1 MDGAVVL
8 EEHRPIIHSAPNGP
22 LARYQNQ
29 LTDRLNSLLRRLELK
44 SEALASEANAEI
56 GSRIRNFEQMQADV
70 TETKSEIISSADS
83 SDLPHD
89 LLKSRIVE
97 AYNALIQKAS
107 SLRAECLSIFEES
120 FKNLQPEIN
129 AVFAESTEWRDQLPQ
144 YLTHRL
150 EYEVQR
156 LNKRFLETRKTLIVS
171 LYENEMHARSA
182 ADSACEEFDSKTD
195 EWIAHRYRK
204 VIDSAKEFLSIENR
218 IDFNDLFQ
226 EFSERQEKF
235 TLCFTKNMQNVQLIM
250 PPDHFRVHDLQ
261 NWWQEVNE
269 MLTLHRTF
277 LSSFLE
283 RVKSRIDK
291 RTEET
296 QNLIKNVREQLLN
309 LADQQTIEHEIELLM
324 PWQRLANNYNQK
336 FFDKLTKYT
345 ENRSSSLTTSF
356 SSVKEFLSDLIAA
369 YNEFSTELERDRD
382 RMEKDMKGYDEE
394 MQRRIEECE
403 AKIQEK
409 VKEING
415 AVTETDINNGLEK
428 CKKLL
433 NDIADEYRGYYTSS
447 IKRIDERK
455 PFIISQFETQEEKLL
470 EKVKMRKTAG
480 PTSSRSSTRSARR
493 RRPSPRSPRRKAGQ
507 KRMEGELFNLTLADG
522 SKYEE
527 LEKLEIIPIIDDFV
541 DEEVNTPATRGRRCV
556 SRRSAP
562 RNVSRRKGKP
572 TEPQELEVPKLS
584 LFEFVPVINDNPAI
598 WIYVPGTEEL
608 SDYSNLLRKGIIT
621 GLHMTLT
628 EETTEAEY
636 HALRAELSNQLQE
649 RIRMHAPR
657 LASMDLNVG
666 EARISQLET
675 RKLFMEKHFKQTTA
689 NFNKEYAKLKS
700 TVLSRKEQ
708 LLKNCQN
715 LHQYVDKLSLEKS
728 VQNLSILSQTYRM
741 EEKSFNTRFQ
751 KEIEEIFSNIQA
763 LANSVHG
770 ANTRFMAAVQVQKPP
785 FSEDENELC
794 EKYLSKMNEETTTA
808 ITELT
813 SITETAENETVAS
826 RNEISEEFERLLP
839 YHRMDVEF
847 LESLSKC
854 QSEART
860 RYESLCFRNKQSEND
875 LAASLNRLKDAQSLN
890 LPPQELINKQFEL
903 IDLFRLLVIR
913 RSKFLGILKSKIPS
927 DPILVT
933 MDFSNDDND
942 GEDLKKK
949 PIAKHRGKLSRQ
961 NSTIRT
967 QPALDLGGS
976 LRKQIDMIGTDM
988 MNQVKSI
995 SSNYYKRLKARKFA
1009 STRLEIEPDQKACL
1023 AAMKKQWGN
1032 IVSNSASVIQASG
1045 ECLTSQIME
1054 SVSVVRDSV
1063 RVIFD
1068 SLERHYSLYLSQ
1080 CETQL
1085 STRFES
1091 DMNAYAKKRETFKS
1105 KLTARLA
1112 DANNLTILQ
1121 SLVKDEEARAL
1132 EESTLISTW
1141 YLSLIQLENSAMRGF
1156 TTHLSIAVKAL
1167 LKIFDAFVI
1176 SADLINCPMENCE
1189 RLTMAQLL
1197 KDKFRRENGTE
1208 PFDHHRPFR
1217 IRTWPQLNVIMTAI
1231 EPFLT
1236 DSTAPAS
1243 QATSRRG
1250 RRTTITPKKK
1260 PEQMQE
1266 PEKTV
1271 QQTSLDTGLS
1281 RAVIVEQNRVY
1292 EEYEK
1297 ALMERLSSVTARRD
1311 ELRETTKAQT
1321 ENWRRCVLALRPEWI
1336 FPPN

>member
-1 MDGAVVL
+1 
-8 EEHRPIIHSAPNGP
+8 
-22 LARYQNQ
+22 
-29 LTDRLNSLLRRLELK
+29 
-44 SEALASEANAEI
+44 
-56 GSRIRNFEQMQADV
+56 MQTDV
-70 TETKSEIISSADS
+70 TETKSEIISGAGS

-89 LLKSRIVE
+89 LMKSRIVE

-129 AVFAESTEWRDQLPQ
+129 AVFAESSEWRDQLPQ

-156 LNKRFLETRKTLIVS
+156 LNKRFLETRKALIVS
-171 LYENEMHARSA
+171 LYENEMRARSS

-204 VIDSAKEFLSIENR
+204 VIDNAKEFLSIENR
-218 IDFNDLFQ
+218 IDFSDLFQ
-226 EFSERQEKF
+226 EFSQRQEKF
-235 TLCFTKNMQNVQLIM
+235 TLCFRKNMQNVQLIM

-269 MLTLHRTF
+269 MLTLHRAF
-277 LSSFLE
+277 LTSFLE

-291 RTEET
+291 RTEENA
-296 QNLIKNVREQLLN
+296 NLIKNVREQLLN
-309 LADQQTIEHEIELLM
+309 LADRQTIEREIELLM

-345 ENRSSSLTTSF
+345 ENRSSSLSTSF

-382 RMEKDMKGYDEE
+382 SMENDMKRYDEE
-394 MQRRIEECE
+394 MRRRIEEYE

-415 AVTETDINNGLEK
+415 AVTETDITNGLEH

-455 PFIISQFETQEEKLL
+455 PFIIAQFETQEEKLL
-470 EKVKMRKTAG
+470 EKVKMRKII
-480 PTSSRSSTRSARR
+480 TSSRSSTRSSRR
-493 RRPSPRSPRRKAGQ
+493 RRPSPRSPRRRVGQ
-507 KRMEGELFNLTLADG
+507 RCTEGELFKLTLADG

-527 LEKLEIIPIIDDFV
+527 LEKLDIIPTIDDFV
-541 DEEVNTPATRGRRCV
+541 DEEVNPPAPRGRRCV

-562 RNVSRRKGKP
+562 RNASRRKGKP

-598 WIYVPGTEEL
+598 WIYIPGTEEL

-636 HALRAELSNQLQE
+636 PALRVELSNQLQE

-666 EARISQLET
+666 EARISQLEN

-708 LLKNCQN
+708 LLKNCRS

-751 KEIEEIFSNIQA
+751 KEMEEIFSNIQA

-794 EKYLSKMNEETTTA
+794 EKYLSKMNEQITTA
-808 ITELT
+808 IAELT

-847 LESLSKC
+847 LESLLKC
-854 QSEART
+854 QSEARA

-875 LAASLNRLKDAQSLN
+875 VAASLNRLKEAQSLN
-890 LPPQELINKQFEL
+890 LPPQELINKQFEM

-933 MDFSNDDND
+933 MDFSSDDD
-942 GEDLKKK
+942 GREDMKKRPVPK
-949 PIAKHRGKLSRQ
+949 QRSQKLNRQ
-961 NSTIRT
+961 PSTSQTIRT
-967 QPALDLGGS
+967 QPVLDLGGS

-995 SSNYYKRLKARKFA
+995 SSNYYKKLKARKFA
-1009 STRLEIEPDQKACL
+1009 STRSEIEPDQKTCL
-1023 AAMKKQWGN
+1023 AAMKKHWGN
-1032 IVSNSASVIQASG
+1032 IVSNSTSVIQASG
-1045 ECLTSQIME
+1045 ECLTAQIME
-1054 SVSVVRDSV
+1054 SVSVVRESV

-1068 SLERHYSLYLSQ
+1068 SLEMHYSQYLSK

-1085 STRFES
+1085 STSFES

-1105 KLTARLA
+1105 KLTARMA
-1112 DANNLTILQ
+1112 DANNLSILQ

-1141 YLSLIQLENSAMRGF
+1141 YSSLIQLENSAMRGF
-1156 TTHLSIAVKAL
+1156 TNHLPIVVKAL

-1217 IRTWPQLNVIMTAI
+1217 IRTWPQLSVIMPAI

-1250 RRTTITPKKK
+1250 RRANFTPKKK
-1260 PEQMQE
+1260 PEQVQE
-1266 PEKTV
+1266 PEKTA

-1297 ALMERLSSVTARRD
+1297 ALNERLSTVTARRD

-1321 ENWRRCVLALRPEWI
+1321 ENWRRCVLALRPDWI
-1336 FPPN
+1336 FPPIV